1 MPKLL
6 IVLLLLTLASGFFL
20 FKDKMVN
27 PANGLNI
34 QVITVKEESK
44 LYKITAEYPQF
55 AQAPSEFNDRI
66 HKLITSQIAD
76 YKKTSL
82 ENWQQRQQNDPTTGD
97 FPDNPW
103 SFDSTWTA
111 NQLNNQYISFVLRI
125 NSFTGGANENQN
137 IYSFNYDLKNKKD
150 LSLSALFG
158 SDYLKVV
165 SNYCSNDLTS
175 RLTNIFKE
183 GVDSKEE
190 NFSRFTFT
198 DDIVTFY
205 FPKAQVVAAFE
216 GEQQVIM
223 PRELKK

>member
-6 IVLLLLTLASGFFL
+6 IVLLLLVFVAGFFL

-34 QVITVKEESK
+34 QVITVKEETK

-66 HKLITSQIAD
+66 QKLITSQIAD

-103 SFDSTWTA
+103 SFNSTWTA
-111 NQLNNQYISFVLRI
+111 VRLNNQDISFVIRI

-165 SNYCSNDLTS
+165 SSYCADNLTA
-175 RLTNIFKE
+175 RFTNIFKE
-183 GVDSKEE
+183 GVAPKEE
-190 NFSRFTFT
+190 NYSRFTFT
-198 DDIVTFY
+198 DDFVTFY
-205 FPKAQVVAAFE
+205 FPKAQVVPAVF
-216 GEQQVIM
+216 GEQQVNM
-223 PRELKK
+223 PRNLSQ